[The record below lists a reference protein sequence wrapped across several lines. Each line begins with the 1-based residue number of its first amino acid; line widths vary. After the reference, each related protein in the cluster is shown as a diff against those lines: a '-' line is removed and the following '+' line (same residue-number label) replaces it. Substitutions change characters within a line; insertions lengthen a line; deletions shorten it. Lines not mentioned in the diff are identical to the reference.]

1 MNMINDL
8 AAAFYPIPDSG
19 DPFWQQSARSLFI
32 GAVHALMLLKK
43 ENPEIPVNLA
53 SAHQLIAGGEQRLG
67 GISCLREL
75 IQTLRRFSKRKT
87 NWFSPL
93 RAVGRSG
100 FSA

>member
-53 SAHQLIAGGEQRLG
+53 SAHQLIPCAYNLTHPQRKIL
-67 GISCLREL
+67 LPE
-75 IQTLRRFSKRKT
+75 
-87 NWFSPL
+87 
-93 RAVGRSG
+93 
-100 FSA
+100 